1 MLASGSARTIGV
13 GGFIQRM
20 NRADDGSSVLGRVE
34 LLHVVAG
41 VDRINDLYEV
51 VELAHA
57 GGFVVILKDDAF
69 TQVGLRNVGK
79 ERLQR
84 LG

>member
-1 MLASGSARTIGV
+1 
-13 GGFIQRM
+13 
-20 NRADDGSSVLGRVE
+20 
-34 LLHVVAG
+34 
-41 VDRINDLYEV
+41 
-51 VELAHA
+51 
-57 GGFVVILKDDAF
+57 VILKDDAF